1 MWGVVELFK
10 SLILWQ
16 EEMVKLPYT
25 CWTQNLL
32 VFGAWEVLIMNSKKA
47 KRLELLGIAIYVSV
61 EGRVGIKQ
69 SAASWD
75 KNFSDKYKNKKFKQE
90 TL

>member
-1 MWGVVELFK
+1 
-10 SLILWQ
+10 
-16 EEMVKLPYT
+16 
-25 CWTQNLL
+25 
-32 VFGAWEVLIMNSKKA
+32 MNSKKA

-75 KNFSDKYKNKKFKQE
+75 KNFSDK
-90 TL
+90 